1 MAERI
6 TRKDLDRIAES
17 VSDGLAADLSVSVQ
31 GRNGY
36 IGLDLDRADVGTV
49 EMLYAGTTREVY
61 TYLQGMRR
69 AHLLA
74 ENLQVSSRG

>member
-6 TRKDLDRIAES
+6 TLEDLDRIAGT
-17 VSDGLAADLSVSVQ
+17 VSEGLADGFEVRVQ

-36 IGLDLDRADVGTV
+36 KGLDLYGPDGRMRDTLHLGSA
-49 EMLYAGTTREVY
+49 REVY

-69 AHLLA
+69 AHLLRRA
-74 ENLQVSSRG
+74 GE